1 MTSLRDQKRQE
12 LKRTAQKQ
20 AQKDTKT
27 LEMYNE
33 CQGDIER
40 LNRKRFQSQVYEEDE
55 DRKTIKNIFK
65 MSRIQVDKSKNSAKK
80 KVKKQ
85 STLDKMNNDGIF
97 ENPDSV
103 DAASPK
109 DKDKPGKIQLYKENL
124 SDQEYEYS
132 SSSEESAEDIFD

>member
-1 MTSLRDQKRQE
+1 
-12 LKRTAQKQ
+12 
-20 AQKDTKT
+20 
-27 LEMYNE
+27 
-33 CQGDIER
+33 
-40 LNRKRFQSQVYEEDE
+40 
-55 DRKTIKNIFK
+55 

-109 DKDKPGKIQLYKENL
+109 DKDKPGKI
-124 SDQEYEYS
+124 
-132 SSSEESAEDIFD
+132 